1 VYSALE
7 RRIRR
12 IASVVM
18 ALAIVAG
25 GIGILDGEIA
35 WSRRNVVAAGGPCL
49 VTWVVIVCFCH
60 ASDC

>member
-1 VYSALE
+1 VPSALE

-18 ALAIVAG
+18 VLAIVAG

-35 WSRRNVVAAGGPCL
+35 WSKRRSC
-49 VTWVVIVCFCH
+49 
-60 ASDC
+60 